1 MSAHPRRIAEPE
13 FPDDDGSAAAAVTE
27 ALATYDAD
35 PATGRAPALA
45 ALQDSRVL
53 VPVVAHLGEV
63 EIDERGLAH
72 DKTSDM
78 ATVLTT
84 GRDGRTALLSFTSS
98 ATMRAWNPQARP
110 VAVSARQAARAAL
123 QDGADALLVDLAG
136 PVLLAVE
143 GDDLRDLAAGLE
155 LRRVTGPSGEG
166 WGWTTPATG
175 GRGVSDAAAPTDVT

>member
-1 MSAHPRRIAEPE
+1 VSTPGRRIAEPE
-13 FPDDDGSAAAAVTE
+13 FPDDDGTASARVSD
-27 ALATYDAD
+27 ALAAYDAD
-35 PATGRAPALA
+35 PAAARAPALA

-63 EIDERGLAH
+63 ELDEQGLAH

-78 ATVLTT
+78 AAVLIT
-84 GRDGRTALLSFTSS
+84 GRDGRTALLSFTST
-98 ATMRAWNPQARP
+98 ATMHAWNPEARP

-136 PVLLAVE
+136 PVLLAVD

-155 LRRVTGPSGEG
+155 LRPVTGPSGEAG
-166 WGWTTPATG
+166 WGWTKPL
-175 GRGVSDAAAPTDVT
+175 